1 MPRKRKINR
10 RRDKGGRIIPDR
22 TPAID
27 TGTPELQ
34 SKRRAWLGRRAHPME
49 RLSHS
54 NPVDVLAAHG
64 WLTGEQV
71 DAARAYQHHHSIVFG
86 PLSAA
91 AQAIGLPRGRGIT
104 VKRRLLTQRELA
116 AWDRDL
122 ARFSPWHRHVFR
134 VYVLE
139 MRVDDTVRAVVRAGV
154 TLDLPGEDRMRVKA
168 LAGLLERFV
177 TMRPVWVSDADV
189 AAAEAQEAQEA
200 AGSARGEW
208 RRRVA

>member
-1 MPRKRKINR
+1 MPRKRKLDR
-10 RRDKGGRIIPDR
+10 RRDRSGKIIPDR
-22 TPAID
+22 GID
-27 TGTPELQ
+27 RGTPEIQ
-34 SKRRAWLGRRAHPME
+34 ARRQAWLGRRSHPME
-49 RLSHS
+49 RLSCD
-54 NPVDVLAAHG
+54 NPVDILAAHG

-91 AQAIGLPRGRGIT
+91 AQAIGLPRGGGIT
-104 VKRRLLTQRELA
+104 VKRRLLIQRELA

-154 TLDLPGEDRMRVKA
+154 TLDLPGEDRMRVQA
-168 LAGLLERFV
+168 LAGLLKRFV
-177 TMRPVWVSDADV
+177 AMRPVWVSDADV
-189 AAAEAQEAQEA
+189 QAAEAQEA
-200 AGSARGEW
+200 GSALGER